1 MSDQIEIY
9 RKLGE
14 ELITKLKL
22 TAYLI
27 AVRLVS
33 PGESVSTNALR
44 LYEMFGHQF
53 SN

>member
-22 TAYLI
+22 TTYPL
-27 AVRLVS
+27 AVRLET
-33 PGESVSTNALR
+33 PRESVLTNALR